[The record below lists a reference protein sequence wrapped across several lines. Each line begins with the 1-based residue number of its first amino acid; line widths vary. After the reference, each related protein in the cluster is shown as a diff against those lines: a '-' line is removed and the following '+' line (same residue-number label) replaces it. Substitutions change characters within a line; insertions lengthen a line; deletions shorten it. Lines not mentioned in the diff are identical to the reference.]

1 MTQVPDPDDIFR
13 VIEEDNEDLRNTE
26 VKRLLPKLRAFKSH
40 FTGSYNILANLITAT
55 RGKDNNFD
63 RSTGTMSAMDR
74 SREKLEQRF
83 HKLEHCFN
91 RMIAL
96 SHDDETADKL
106 EADFVNIQ
114 ERYAKVIQAVGQLMI
129 DMIPPPATQQAQA
142 GGQQHTLKPV
152 DALKPGFTLS
162 FEHSPTELA
171 AWMAQFKAYYEA
183 SRLHILPAQQQHAY
197 LRCNLHP
204 DVWIAIQERI
214 TLTTR
219 IFKNDLQLDED
230 SCEKLIEDTFQV
242 RYPLIMRRYRF
253 FTFERKGNQ
262 TFTNFYGRLIEL
274 ASAAQLEK
282 MGRNEYLIFRII
294 SGINDPA
301 SVDKLLSIPQADFN
315 LEEVHRVAVACEAAK
330 NYTGLNNR
338 PDNVSC
344 KVSNKGFG
352 QYRSASNT
360 GDDSNAS
367 NQQQENDV
375 QNEKGNYSQ
384 DYRSL
389 TGSAKIKALKDS
401 GKCVR
406 CGKNAHAKDSLC
418 PHLTTT
424 CHKCGATGHISPVCA
439 RK

>member
-1 MTQVPDPDDIFR
+1 MTQAPDPDDIFR

-55 RGKDNNFD
+55 R
-63 RSTGTMSAMDR
+63 
-74 SREKLEQRF
+74 
-83 HKLEHCFN
+83 
-91 RMIAL
+91 
-96 SHDDETADKL
+96 
-106 EADFVNIQ
+106 
-114 ERYAKVIQAVGQLMI
+114 
-129 DMIPPPATQQAQA
+129 
-142 GGQQHTLKPV
+142 
-152 DALKPGFTLS
+152 
-162 FEHSPTELA
+162 
-171 AWMAQFKAYYEA
+171 
-183 SRLHILPAQQQHAY
+183 
-197 LRCNLHP
+197 
-204 DVWIAIQERI
+204 
-214 TLTTR
+214 
-219 IFKNDLQLDED
+219 
-230 SCEKLIEDTFQV
+230 
-242 RYPLIMRRYRF
+242 
-253 FTFERKGNQ
+253 
-262 TFTNFYGRLIEL
+262 
-274 ASAAQLEK
+274 
-282 MGRNEYLIFRII
+282 
-294 SGINDPA
+294 GINDPA

-352 QYRSASNT
+352 QYRSSSNT
-360 GDDSNAS
+360 GDDGNAS

-384 DYRSL
+384 DYQSL

-406 CGKNAHAKDSLC
+406 CGKDAHAKDSLC

-424 CHKCGATGHISPVCA
+424 CHKCGSTGHISPVCA